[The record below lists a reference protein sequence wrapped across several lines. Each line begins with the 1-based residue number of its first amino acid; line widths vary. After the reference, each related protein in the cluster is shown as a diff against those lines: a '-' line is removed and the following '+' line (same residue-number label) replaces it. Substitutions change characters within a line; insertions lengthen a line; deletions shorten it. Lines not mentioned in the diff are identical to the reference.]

1 MNLTIKDIA
10 LGMSKLSKQNIQITT
25 MQLNRN
31 IKRILKPSKKAQES
45 LSKVGINKEV
55 ELKCQHKKTVAINE
69 EGHAG
74 IYCTDCGKQ
83 LEKEC

>member
-10 LGMSKLSKQNIQITT
+10 LGMAKLSKQSIQITT

-31 IKRILKPSKKAQES
+31 IKKILKPSKKAQES
-45 LSKVGINKEV
+45 LSKVGINKA
-55 ELKCQHKKTVAINE
+55 LKCPHKKTIAINE

-74 IYCTDCGKQ
+74 VYCTNCGEQ